1 MLTIQNLH
9 ASYGNGPLVLHS
21 VDLTVKQGEI
31 VTIMGPNGSGKS
43 TVLKSIFGLTKIHS
57 GSIRFI
63 DEELVGIRP
72 ENVIRRGIGYVPQG
86 RSVFH
91 SLTILENLQMGAF
104 IETEQKII
112 ERNLKAV
119 FKRFPILKARQGQKA
134 GLLSGG
140 EQQMLSLGRALMLTP
155 KLLLLDE
162 PSLGLAPN
170 LVKEMMK
177 KITELRTDGVTILVV
192 EQNAYQSLQISD
204 RGYVLELGKNKI
216 TDQSKKILANK
227 NVQRLYLGG

>member
-1 MLTIQNLH
+1 LLTIQNLH